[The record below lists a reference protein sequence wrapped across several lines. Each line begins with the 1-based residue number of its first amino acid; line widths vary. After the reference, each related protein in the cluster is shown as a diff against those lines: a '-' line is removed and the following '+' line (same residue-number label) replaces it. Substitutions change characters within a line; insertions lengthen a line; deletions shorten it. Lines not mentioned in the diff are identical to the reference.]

1 MEQHTAG
8 TGGNLPEKRKIDCE
22 SSDSG
27 YVNSPSKIA
36 KIESKTPGSPASLGG
51 PGLARRTL
59 SSDNLAV
66 MCGGVGGVGEIMIGT
81 MPMPMPMTMAVAM
94 ACGP

>member
-66 MCGGVGGVGEIMIGT
+66 MCGGVGGVGG
-81 MPMPMPMTMAVAM
+81 A
-94 ACGP
+94 GPGGGRDLPRPEARGKARA